1 MKRPVLHLTEIAM
14 MAALAIIL
22 DFVSIKGFWGYG
34 GSVSLAMVPILL
46 MAYRRGLKVGLI
58 TGFVVGAIQ
67 MVYSGAQNYH
77 WVQFFLDYTIAYGV
91 VGFAGIFKFS
101 LQASRAKQIVSLIAG
116 VFLGSFLR
124 FVAHFLSGVV
134 FFGKYAPDGWNEV
147 WYSVVYNSSY
157 MLPSFLLCVSVL
169 ILLTN
174 TEPKL
179 LQGK

>member
-22 DFVSIKGFWGYG
+22 DFAKIGGFWAQG

-46 MAYRRGLKVGLI
+46 IAYRRGLKVGLI
-58 TGFVVGAIQ
+58 TGFIVGAIQ
-67 MVYSGAQNYH
+67 MTYGYYFHPAQI
-77 WVQFFLDYTIAYGV
+77 FLDYTIAYGV
-91 VGFAGIFKFS
+91 VGFAGLFKYAPDTS
-101 LQASRAKQIVSLIAG
+101 KERQVVSIVVG

-124 FVAHFLSGVV
+124 FIAHFISGVV
-134 FFGKYAPDGWNEV
+134 FFGKYAPEGWNEV
-147 WYSVVYNSSY
+147 WYSIVYNASY
-157 MLPSFLLCVSVL
+157 MLPAFLLSAAVL
-169 ILLTN
+169 ILLSN